1 MFVVVDTYDEAGEQ
15 LAYGQITVFVV
26 GAGGF
31 GGKRNS
37 SIAKPTVE
45 PPARQPDSSMSQKT
59 HCDQVCNGTI
69 RFNFHFT

>member
-1 MFVVVDTYDEAGEQ
+1 MVVIVDTYDEAGEK

-37 SIAKPTVE
+37 SKTKPTIE
-45 PPARQPDSSMSQKT
+45 PPARQPDASVSQKT
-59 HCDQVCNGTI
+59 HYDQVH
-69 RFNFHFT
+69 HFL